1 MKNEQ
6 KLYGQ
11 LHDNYMLK
19 KHELPL
25 MTHELNIN

>member
-19 KHELPL
+19 K
-25 MTHELNIN
+25 TRITINDPRIEH